1 MAEILIVEDEE
12 PISNLIKMSLKK
24 AGYQC
29 RQAFDGYEAADCM
42 EKDRFDLILLDIMLP
57 GIDGYELL
65 EYSKLNKTPVIFI
78 TAMGD
83 LNDRVK
89 GLRAGADD
97 YITKPFNPLEVVARV
112 KTQLRRYQRYNNP
125 AQIQPA
131 EKSEYDIRGL
141 IINKDSHKCFLF
153 GKELQLTPIEF
164 SILWY
169 LCEHQGKVVPSEEL
183 FEAVW
188 KEKYLNNNNTVMA
201 HIGRLREKMNEPA
214 KKPKF
219 IKTVWGV
226 GYEIE

>member
-29 RQAFDGYEAADCM
+29 RQAFDGYEATDCM

-97 YITKPFNPLEVVARV
+97 YITKPFEMIEMLARV
-112 KTQLRRYQRYNNP
+112 ETVLRRYHKT
-125 AQIQPA
+125 
-131 EKSEYDIRGL
+131 EDEIRVL
-141 IINKDSHKCFLF
+141 DAMIN
-153 GKELQLTPIEF
+153 I
-164 SILWY
+164 
-169 LCEHQGKVVPSEEL
+169 PSR
-183 FEAVW
+183 
-188 KEKYLNNNNTVMA
+188 TVMQNGQQVELTMKEFDLLLFLVRNKNIA
-201 HIGRLREKMNEPA
+201 LYRETIYENVWENDYMGDSRTVDLHIQRLRKKMNWG
-214 KKPKF
+214 KF
-219 IKTVWGV
+219 IKAVYKV
-226 GYEIE
+226 GYRLEV

>member
-97 YITKPFNPLEVVARV
+97 YITKPFEMMELLARV
-112 KTQLRRYQRYNNP
+112 ETVLRRYH
-125 AQIQPA
+125 
-131 EKSEYDIRGL
+131 KSEERITIFDTVIDVPSRTVT
-141 IINKDSHKCFLF
+141 K
-153 GKELQLTPIEF
+153 
-164 SILWY
+164 
-169 LCEHQGKVVPSEEL
+169 QGKQIMLTLKEFEL
-183 FEAVW
+183 LLFLVRNKNIALYRETIYENIW
-188 KEKYLNNNNTVMA
+188 QNEYMGDGRTVDL
-201 HIGRLREKMNEPA
+201 HIQRLR
-214 KKPKF
+214 KKLHWEDK
-219 IKTVWGV
+219 IKTVYKV
-226 GYEIE
+226 GYRLEVDIAGI

>member
-12 PISNLIKMSLKK
+12 PISNLIKMNLKK

-97 YITKPFNPLEVVARV
+97 YITKPFEMIELLARV
-112 KTQLRRYQRYNNP
+112 ETVLRRYHKTEDE
-125 AQIQPA
+125 IQVLDA
-131 EKSEYDIRGL
+131 M
-141 IINKDSHKCFLF
+141 IN
-153 GKELQLTPIEF
+153 I
-164 SILWY
+164 
-169 LCEHQGKVVPSEEL
+169 PSR
-183 FEAVW
+183 
-188 KEKYLNNNNTVMA
+188 TVMQNGQQVELTMKEFDLLLFLVRNKNIA
-201 HIGRLREKMNEPA
+201 LYRETIYENVWENDYMGDSRTVDLHIQRLRKKMNWG
-214 KKPKF
+214 KF
-219 IKTVWGV
+219 IKAVYKV
-226 GYEIE
+226 GYRLEV

>member
-97 YITKPFNPLEVVARV
+97 YITKPFEMSELLARV
-112 KTQLRRYQRYNNP
+112 ETVLRRYHKTEDE
-125 AQIQPA
+125 IQVLDA
-131 EKSEYDIRGL
+131 
-141 IINKDSHKCFLF
+141 IIN
-153 GKELQLTPIEF
+153 I
-164 SILWY
+164 
-169 LCEHQGKVVPSEEL
+169 PSR
-183 FEAVW
+183 
-188 KEKYLNNNNTVMA
+188 TVMQNGQQVELTMKEFDLLLFLVRNKNIA
-201 HIGRLREKMNEPA
+201 LYRETIYENVWENDYMGDSRTVDLHIQRLRKKMNWG
-214 KKPKF
+214 KF
-219 IKTVWGV
+219 IKAVYKV
-226 GYEIE
+226 GYRLEV

>member
-29 RQAFDGYEAADCM
+29 RQAFDGYEASDCM

-97 YITKPFNPLEVVARV
+97 YITKPFEMIELLARV
-112 KTQLRRYQRYNNP
+112 ETVLRRYHKTEDE
-125 AQIQPA
+125 IQVLDA
-131 EKSEYDIRGL
+131 
-141 IINKDSHKCFLF
+141 IIN
-153 GKELQLTPIEF
+153 I
-164 SILWY
+164 
-169 LCEHQGKVVPSEEL
+169 PSR
-183 FEAVW
+183 
-188 KEKYLNNNNTVMA
+188 TVMQNGQQVELTMKEFDLLLFLVRNKNIA
-201 HIGRLREKMNEPA
+201 LYRETIYENVWENDYMGDSRTVDLHIQRLRKKMNWG
-214 KKPKF
+214 KF
-219 IKTVWGV
+219 IKAVYKV
-226 GYEIE
+226 GYRLEV

>member
-29 RQAFDGYEAADCM
+29 RPAFDGYEAADCM

-97 YITKPFNPLEVVARV
+97 YITKPFEMIELLARV
-112 KTQLRRYQRYNNP
+112 ETVLRRYHKTEDE
-125 AQIQPA
+125 IQVRDA
-131 EKSEYDIRGL
+131 M
-141 IINKDSHKCFLF
+141 IN
-153 GKELQLTPIEF
+153 I
-164 SILWY
+164 
-169 LCEHQGKVVPSEEL
+169 PSR
-183 FEAVW
+183 
-188 KEKYLNNNNTVMA
+188 TVMQNGQQVELTMKEFDLLLFLVRNKNIA
-201 HIGRLREKMNEPA
+201 LYRETIYENVWENDYMGDSRTVDLHIQRLRKKMNWG
-214 KKPKF
+214 KF
-219 IKTVWGV
+219 IKAVYKV
-226 GYEIE
+226 GYRLEV